1 MSFWFRSSEA
11 ENGRFKMSGLK
22 HQNSTYGYFIWM
34 CPNMSSQR
42 SWGVKSWPTSHIKRS
57 IRHDAGC
64 NLMAQ
69 AVHGT
74 CAGSG
79 WTPLTSYTKVKVTW
93 LRLKLKLIR
102 ITGWRL
108 CWKHEP
114 VWVCIVRVGQMPVS
128 WVCHGIGNP
137 GNLANLERIP
147 IQCLGLAL
155 CRGHHPT

>member
-1 MSFWFRSSEA
+1 
-11 ENGRFKMSGLK
+11 MSGLK
-22 HQNSTYGYFIWM
+22 HQNSTSTLKNMDFMLQSGWLFYFNVPKYEQPTVLGRKILTH
-34 CPNMSSQR
+34 CPL
-42 SWGVKSWPTSHIKRS
+42 PKRS

-79 WTPLTSYTKVKVTW
+79 WTTPLTSYDLVKVTW
-93 LRLKLKLIR
+93 FRLKLKLIR

-114 VWVCIVRVGQMPVS
+114 VWVCVVRVGQMSVS

-137 GNLANLERIP
+137 GNLPNLERIP